1 MLALRAPGQ
10 GPPSYS
16 PNRILIDLQK
26 AVYSS
31 SQFSQIT
38 IKQSHLLETC
48 HYWRPY
54 PRALEMS
61 CQPDTHFINH
71 LDRQFRG
78 LVACITRRSPCKRQ
92 LLHFWCLSPE
102 FAKLIYLTIL
112 SKLWCCADTTIVL
125 FFFFFEFNWIGPI
138 HHQWW
143 YQGSWPYFDLSTCA
157 QYSSHHKLYLAG
169 LPIYRG
175 TLWTWMSVYNLQC
188 LSQTLSV
195 CW

>member
-26 AVYSS
+26 AVYDS

-125 FFFFFEFNWIGPI
+125 FFFFFLNSIGLALFIINGDTKVHGHTLTCLRVP
-138 HHQWW
+138 
-143 YQGSWPYFDLSTCA
+143 ST
-157 QYSSHHKLYLAG
+157 LAIINYIWRASRYTEERYG
-169 LPIYRG
+169 LECQS
-175 TLWTWMSVYNLQC
+175 TKCSV
-188 LSQTLSV
+188 
-195 CW
+195 